1 MPVLA
6 SDATSHHS
14 VSPYPSLDPQKMKT
28 PPMDTV
34 LVQVGEQRALLRC
47 WEPTGLSSGPA
58 PGHKTSLINF
68 KCDPFPAACVLPLLA
83 LILAEL

>member
-1 MPVLA
+1 
-6 SDATSHHS
+6 
-14 VSPYPSLDPQKMKT
+14 MKT